1 MKTFIV
7 LIASALISVSAFAT
21 TDKSS
26 KKSNKETEVVAVSSE
41 NSTASVQL
49 FGSIIDNE
57 NNETLAGATLY
68 VNGSK
73 YYSDLDGNFVLPNL
87 TPGKHQIRV
96 ELISYKTSEVEIDV
110 QANKKMDIHL
120 VQK

>member
-21 TDKSS
+21 TDKSC

-41 NSTASVQL
+41 NSAASVQL
-49 FGSIIDNE
+49 IGSIIDNE

>member
-41 NSTASVQL
+41 NSAASVQL
-49 FGSIIDNE
+49 IGSIIDNE

-96 ELISYKTSEVEIDV
+96 ELISYKTSEMEIDV

>member
-41 NSTASVQL
+41 NSAASVQL
-49 FGSIIDNE
+49 IGSIIDNE